1 MVYERKQIRLQFGSA
16 SPLISIRPRNRS
28 ISFAFDDRM
37 SHNLVNRR
45 RRLIA
50 EWAFMGRYIRCAC
63 GERVDTSDSPSING
77 VFCPACGATLEPAQ
91 PPSLETTPSL
101 AETPTK
107 VPAEEPLTVVPADPQ
122 TQKEVDEEFKRYIL
136 ARRVAEESK
145 RASSNAGFFGP
156 GGIRSGM
163 LGGVAMMAFAAVWL
177 VVGLMLEHIFIY
189 PVILFIVGLVAF
201 IRGIITGNVLGEKH
215 SG

>member
-1 MVYERKQIRLQFGSA
+1 MKGSGFVSNPA
-16 SPLISIRPRNRS
+16 LETPLNSIRRRNHP
-28 ISFAFDDRM
+28 ISFAFDALL

-45 RRLIA
+45 RRPIA
-50 EWAFMGRYIRCAC
+50 ERVSMGHYIKCAC

-77 VFCPACGATLEPAQ
+77 VFCPACGTTLEPAK

-101 AETPTK
+101 TEAPAR
-107 VPAEEPLTVVPADPQ
+107 VPAEEPLTVVPADAQ

-136 ARRVAEESK
+136 ARRAAETQ
-145 RASSNAGFFGP
+145 RTSSNAGIFGP

-163 LGGVAMMAFAAVWL
+163 LGGVAMMALAAVWL

-201 IRGIITGNVLGEKH
+201 IRGIITGNIVGEKH
-215 SG
+215 PG

>member
-1 MVYERKQIRLQFGSA
+1 
-16 SPLISIRPRNRS
+16 
-28 ISFAFDDRM
+28 
-37 SHNLVNRR
+37 
-45 RRLIA
+45 
-50 EWAFMGRYIRCAC
+50 MGRYIRCAC
-63 GERVDTSDSPSING
+63 GERVDTNDNPSING

-91 PPSLETTPSL
+91 PANPAAQATASS
-101 AETPTK
+101 AEIPAK
-107 VPAEEPLTVVPADPQ
+107 MVAEEPLTVVPADPQ

-136 ARRVAEESK
+136 ARRAAEAQRTGNK
-145 RASSNAGFFGP
+145 AGFFGP

-163 LGGVAMMAFAAVWL
+163 LGGVAMMALAAVWL

-201 IRGIITGNVLGEKH
+201 IRGIITGNIVGEKH